1 MKGVLITLVIVGYA
15 VLSLYKRF
23 KRTLAEGTT
32 SVAGDAM
39 EYEDVETSEDS
50 NSSFEESAP
59 NSNPYFSYEYAAPAP
74 SAKTESTKSSE
85 VINCSVQSQPVRDWN
100 DFNLRHAVVYQT
112 ILNNHYIDE
121 INQ

>member
-32 SVAGDAM
+32 SVAGDTM
-39 EYEDVETSEDS
+39 EYEDVETSEES
-50 NSSFEESAP
+50 NFSFEESAP
-59 NSNPYFSYEYAAPAP
+59 SNNPYFSYEYEAPAP
-74 SAKTESTKSSE
+74 SAKTESSKSSE
-85 VINCSVQSQPVRDWN
+85 VINCSVQPQSVLDWN
-100 DFNLRHAVVYQT
+100 GFNLRQAVVYQT

>member
-23 KRTLAEGTT
+23 KRTLAEETT
-32 SVAGDAM
+32 SVAGDTM
-39 EYEDVETSEDS
+39 EYEDVETSEES
-50 NSSFEESAP
+50 NFSFEESAP
-59 NSNPYFSYEYAAPAP
+59 SNNPYFSYEYEAPAP
-74 SAKTESTKSSE
+74 SAKTESSKSSE
-85 VINCSVQSQPVRDWN
+85 VINCSVQPQSVFDWN
-100 DFNLRHAVVYQT
+100 GFNLRQAVVYQT